1 MKISKTT
8 AQNIV
13 NRAMKVIGKSVNVMD
28 ERGMII
34 ASGNAGR
41 LGSAT
46 PARSWRCVTGKNGGN
61 RPRAGRAMA
70 L

>member
-28 ERGMII
+28 EHGIII

-41 LGSAT
+41 LG
-46 PARSWRCVTGKNGGN
+46 
-61 RPRAGRAMA
+61 
-70 L
+70 

>member
-28 ERGMII
+28 ERGIII

-41 LGSAT
+41 LGQRH
-46 PARSWRCVTGKNGGN
+46 PG
-61 RPRAGRAMA
+61 A
-70 L
+70 LLALRDN

>member
-28 ERGMII
+28 ERGI
-34 ASGNAGR
+34 ARGDNDAVLVHHIHR
-41 LGSAT
+41 FADYLHRAVDDIL
-46 PARSWRCVTGKNGGN
+46 RGGF
-61 RPRAGRAMA
+61 ADFH
-70 L
+70 